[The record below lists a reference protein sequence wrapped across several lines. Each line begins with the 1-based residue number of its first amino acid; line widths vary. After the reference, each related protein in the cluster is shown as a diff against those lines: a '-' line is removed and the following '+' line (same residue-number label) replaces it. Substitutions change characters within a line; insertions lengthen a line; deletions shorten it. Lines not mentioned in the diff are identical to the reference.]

1 MASGL
6 SAVLDFLRSRKLKDK
21 YKKKFLKVI
30 ATKDRITWLR
40 GYCFAQV
47 CLVLNV
53 IQCSVI
59 SDTTLIGGLSGA
71 VAEVG
76 GEGR

>member
-21 YKKKFLKVI
+21 YKKRFLKVI
-30 ATKDRITWLR
+30 ATKDRIS

-47 CLVLNV
+47 CLFINV

-76 GEGR
+76 REGR